1 MILSIPAILAIFAM
15 LTVPYAI
22 QKASAQTT
30 YTLTVSRVG
39 NGNIIV
45 YNENTNQ
52 TYVNPTTVL
61 VFNLSDEINVTAEP
75 YANESVT
82 NFIFDGQNNPMGVG
96 VGESAYYELNMNG
109 NHSIQANFTT
119 NIPEYST
126 PALMGIF
133 TVVVGTALAVVVRKK
148 RKQGVF

>member
-1 MILSIPAILAIFAM
+1 MILSILAILAIFAM
-15 LTVPYAI
+15 LTLPYAI

-61 VFNLSDEINVTAEP
+61 VFNLSDQINVTAEP

-82 NFIFDGQNNPMGVG
+82 NFICDGQNNPMGVG
-96 VGESAYYELNMNG
+96 VGNSAWYGLNMNG
-109 NHSIQANFTT
+109 NHSIQAIFTT

-126 PALMGIF
+126 PLLMGIF
-133 TVVVGTALAVVVRKK
+133 TAVGTALAVVVRKK
-148 RKQGVF
+148 RNQDVF